1 MTALLEI
8 DGLSKSFGGL
18 RAVNQLS
25 FTVRE
30 REILGLIGPNGAGK
44 STVFNLINGVFPP
57 DQGRVKFAGADLTGK
72 PPYRVARHGLARTH
86 QIVQPLTDLTVL
98 ENCTV
103 GACFGRENLPL
114 ARARA
119 VAREVAVFVGLE
131 DRLAT
136 PAAQLTIAGKKRL
149 ELARA
154 LAAQPLL
161 LLLDEV
167 LAGLNPTEIE
177 RMLTVIR
184 SIRERGVA
192 ILIIEHLMQAIM
204 GLSDR
209 IVVLNSGQKLAEGTP
224 AEIANNA
231 AGDRSLPRRSGARRK
246 AARGRGGMSDALLE
260 VEALATGYG
269 EVQVLW
275 GLSLAAARGRL
286 TTLVGANGAGKTT
299 MLRAVVGTLPP
310 WSGRVLFKGE
320 DVTRLP
326 AHAKAARGLVLVPE
340 GRQLFSTMTVDE
352 NLEMGAF
359 TRRGADSYCR
369 PPGAGVHLVPAPQG
383 APQAEGRHV
392 LRRRAADA
400 RDRPRPDDRSGDP
413 DHRRAVAGAGAALRL
428 SIVRG
433 AQGAQGYRADRASG
447 RAERPSGVCGE
458 RLRLRHRRGP
468 PVQRRTAGDA
478 CGHAGDPAGLPR
490 VIGTP

>member
-8 DGLSKSFGGL
+8 DGLSKNFGGL
-18 RAVNQLS
+18 RAVNGLS

-44 STVFNLINGVFPP
+44 STVFNLINGVFAP
-57 DQGRVKFAGADLTGK
+57 DQGRVTFTGADLTGK

-98 ENCTV
+98 ENCMV

-114 ARARA
+114 HRARA

-131 DRLAT
+131 DRLAM

-154 LAAQPLL
+154 LAARPLL

-184 SIRERGVA
+184 SIRERGVS

-231 AGDRSLPRRSGARRK
+231 A
-246 AARGRGGMSDALLE
+246 
-260 VEALATGYG
+260 VIEAYL
-269 EVQVLW
+269 
-275 GLSLAAARGRL
+275 
-286 TTLVGANGAGKTT
+286 
-299 MLRAVVGTLPP
+299 
-310 WSGRVLFKGE
+310 
-320 DVTRLP
+320 
-326 AHAKAARGLVLVPE
+326 
-340 GRQLFSTMTVDE
+340 
-352 NLEMGAF
+352 
-359 TRRGADSYCR
+359 
-369 PPGAGVHLVPAPQG
+369 
-383 APQAEGRHV
+383 
-392 LRRRAADA
+392 
-400 RDRPRPDDRSGDP
+400 
-413 DHRRAVAGAGAALRL
+413 
-428 SIVRG
+428 
-433 AQGAQGYRADRASG
+433 
-447 RAERPSGVCGE
+447 
-458 RLRLRHRRGP
+458 
-468 PVQRRTAGDA
+468 
-478 CGHAGDPAGLPR
+478 GDPALAEKLHAGPA
-490 VIGTP
+490 P